1 MKPITNRL
9 INLTQQAEENGGI
22 DLMLSNQVSKEMWT
36 QFDEV

>member
-9 INLTQQAEENGGI
+9 INLIQQAEENRGI
-22 DLMLSNQVSKEMWT
+22 DVMLSNQVSKEMWT